1 MSSEYIGNHLELYGY
16 IGWPDAPEDDIDPE
30 FDACAADWAD
40 MDNWE
45 DE

>member
-1 MSSEYIGNHLELYGY
+1 MSEYTGNHLELYGF
-16 IGWPDAPEDDIDPE
+16 IGWPDSPEPDIDPE
-30 FDACAADWAD
+30 FDACAAAWAD